1 MPVYTAF
8 IGMPAGKKD
17 KLIYLTELG
26 AIALAELVERV
37 RGGIPYSEFE
47 SVLNRGKSREQW
59 VGGTTIWNIEKRKSG
74 TIKRSTLE
82 AISTLTPYSIEDLI
96 AICQRPDA
104 GQLRE
109 CLTAEDLVLVGKNL
123 PKAEI
128 VRAISMLVAYV
139 AGLGNKHLSESQ
151 PDGPATEKPPES

>member
-1 MPVYTAF
+1 
-8 IGMPAGKKD
+8 MPAGKKD
-17 KLIYLTELG
+17 KLIYLTDNG
-26 AIALAELVERV
+26 ALALAELLERI

-47 SVLNRGKSREQW
+47 SILNRGKSKEQW
-59 VGGTTIWNIEKRKSG
+59 VSGTTIWNIEKRKSG

-82 AISTLTPYSIEDLI
+82 AIETLTPYSIEDLI

-109 CLTAEDLVLVGKNL
+109 CLTAEDLFNAGIDL

-128 VRAISMLVAYV
+128 VRAINMLVAYV
-139 AGLGNKHLSESQ
+139 AGVENKHLSESH